1 METRIYPISYDVKEI
16 ALSLQRAIVGYG
28 FRPTEEEL
36 IAYLKL
42 EVPGR
47 RESFCIIPT
56 LDDIYKVNPWD
67 LPAKFKGKSFA
78 TSSEGLRKRAVAP
91 LLLTQ
96 NVFLNVQAENSIV
109 PSNDQE
115 WWFICPRT
123 QTQRISRKTPCGYSW
138 KITGSHKDIKA
149 GNDDKKIGS
158 KIPLIFQDGVQTN
171 WVIHEYHLLDN
182 DFNRN
187 YVLCHLKRRRDE
199 KADNSSIASD
209 HGANYLVDLESY
221 LHQPDHEDSF
231 PEYSIQAMMGSLIEE
246 SPTVMDFTLD
256 NGQTDDYSQLLPETG
271 REDEYMLFEDLFD
284 ADFFRGDEMQVQDGQ
299 TSNLHNGRPVLM
311 KHQRTQT
318 IDSLPGVV
326 PFDGKKGMVENKF
339 SSPLVVPKKPM
350 ALPVYTARVKY
361 NGKDEVPGFRN
372 VRQETVAQSIKPE
385 RIYLDETAARTK
397 SGQISIMENRRTQTI
412 GSIHGVF
419 PLEQKKAIIQSKLNS
434 SHVSSAKPMELLS
447 KPVTPK
453 MPEPPKSYVNEELR
467 LEKVKK
473 QEIAL
478 RNVKT
483 ECVSWDEAAATAK
496 VPKYRDYCSVSNS
509 SGKETSR
516 EIEHA
521 REKANSVTA
530 LIRPT
535 TKSAESS
542 INPPLHNLMNVLI
555 GIFMLCA
562 ITCQVFNL

>member
-1 METRIYPISYDVKEI
+1 METRIYPISLDVKEI

-36 IAYLKL
+36 INYMKL

-67 LPAKFKGKSFA
+67 LPAKFK
-78 TSSEGLRKRAVAP
+78 
-91 LLLTQ
+91 
-96 NVFLNVQAENSIV
+96 ENSII

-115 WWFICPRT
+115 WWFICPRM

-221 LHQPDHEDSF
+221 LHQPDHEGSF

-256 NGQTDDYSQLLPETG
+256 NGHTDDYSQLLPETG
-271 REDEYMLFEDLFD
+271 KEDEYMLFEDLFD
-284 ADFFRGDEMQVQDGQ
+284 ADFFHGDEMQIQDGQ
-299 TSNLHNGRPVLM
+299 TSNLHNEPPVLM

-326 PFDGKKGMVENKF
+326 PLDGKKGMVENKF

-350 ALPVYTARVKY
+350 ALPVYTASVKY
-361 NGKDEVPGFRN
+361 NGKDEVPRFRN

-385 RIYLDETAARTK
+385 CIYLDETAARTK

-447 KPVTPK
+447 KPMTPK
-453 MPEPPKSYVNEELR
+453 MPEPQK
-467 LEKVKK
+467 
-473 QEIAL
+473 
-478 RNVKT
+478 
-483 ECVSWDEAAATAK
+483 
-496 VPKYRDYCSVSNS
+496 
-509 SGKETSR
+509 
-516 EIEHA
+516 
-521 REKANSVTA
+521 
-530 LIRPT
+530 
-535 TKSAESS
+535 
-542 INPPLHNLMNVLI
+542 
-555 GIFMLCA
+555 FMSMK
-562 ITCQVFNL
+562 N